1 MFNNTIP
8 TSLRLSRLALAA
20 LLIFPASVRA
30 QPSPTITPPDHGM
43 VLATCMEVAPG
54 KLKDTTKLSD
64 TTNYVFRGRVISLNK
79 ERTVSL
85 CFDTEQMRVA
95 GAWVGKPVVYAADK
109 NMGPAVDGKMIFATK
124 PGPGWAK
131 DGKWDDPRVGG
142 EGPLP
147 RDWAHYRGLYVHGDK
162 VVLSYTVGEC
172 PILEHPD
179 VVMDRGQPMVT
190 RTIRLGASTKP
201 LSLLVCDQPNADW
214 KIGELAK
221 GFPSA
226 ANRSEGQPQIVALV
240 VGAPPATKFSAAA
253 GRLHL
258 DLPVI
263 PGGATIRLLITHPTV
278 RYDADVDLVREKM
291 DAFPLLTRGGPP
303 RWKEVIETRTSAT
316 PAGKFPYVVDDISL
330 PIANPWHASI
340 RFGGLDF
347 FPDGRAALCTWDGD
361 VWIVSGLDGKL
372 DKVRWQRFASGLQQ
386 PLGLKIV
393 DGFIYT
399 AGRDQITKLHD
410 LNGDGEADFYENF
423 NHDAGLTLQRHEFV
437 MDLQTDAQGNFY
449 FGRSGHYHASKRG
462 DNCCVYKLTPDGKKL
477 DVFAQG
483 FREPNGL
490 SIGPDGTM
498 IVGDNEGN
506 GVPQTPIYRLE
517 RGAFYGFRPSLSA
530 EKGVKGATWEY
541 TRKPIVWL
549 PVSVDRSAGSQVW
562 ATDERFGP
570 LNGQL
575 LHTSYGHCALY
586 GVLIDKTAEPWQGAV
601 WKLPLAFSSGVMRA
615 RMNPKDGQLYLCGL
629 RGWDTNAVK
638 DGQFCRVR
646 YTGKPSPVPVG
657 FEVLKTGLNLTFSQP
672 LERAAAEDDG
682 NWSGT
687 WANPIGKTGK
697 LKNDQHDL
705 PIEAVRLS
713 ADGKTVTVAIDKM
726 RPISN
731 FTFQYRLK
739 AADGSPVVGAL
750 HGTVHRVP

>member
-1 MFNNTIP
+1 
-8 TSLRLSRLALAA
+8 L
-20 LLIFPASVRA
+20 
-30 QPSPTITPPDHGM
+30 
-43 VLATCMEVAPG
+43 
-54 KLKDTTKLSD
+54 
-64 TTNYVFRGRVISLNK
+64 
-79 ERTVSL
+79 
-85 CFDTEQMRVA
+85 FDTEHMRVA

-109 NMGPAVDGKMIFATK
+109 NMGPAVDGNMIFATG

-131 DGKWDDPRVGG
+131 DGKWDDPRAGR

-172 PILEHPD
+172 AVLEVPGC
-179 VVMDRGQPMVT
+179 VKSEKLTAIT
-190 RTIRLGASTKP
+190 RTFHLGPSARP
-201 LSLLVCDQPNADW
+201 LAILVCDNGPNAVW
-214 KIGELAK
+214 TTNRGLKLAPK
-221 GFPSA
+221 PGLAVSPKCA
-226 ANRSEGQPQIVALV
+226 AHLIAGV
-240 VGAPPATKFSAAA
+240 VGAPPGSKWNAV
-253 GRLHL
+253 GDRLHFE
-258 DLPVI
+258 LPAI
-263 PGGATIRLLITHPTV
+263 PTGAKFQLIVASDFHSGNFGEFVSLLQGNV
-278 RYDADVDLVREKM
+278 QDGRA
-291 DAFPLLTRGGPP
+291 LTKGGPP
-303 RWKEVIETRTSAT
+303 HWQGVVETNAVKA
-316 PAGKFPYVVDDISL
+316 PAGKFPYVVDDIDL
-330 PIANPWHASI
+330 PVANPWHASI

-372 DKVRWQRFASGLQQ
+372 DKVRWNRFASGLQQ

-393 DGFIYT
+393 NGFIYT

-410 LNGDGEADFYENF
+410 LNGDGEANFYENF
-423 NHDAGLTLQRHEFV
+423 NNDAGLTLQRHEFV

-477 DVFAQG
+477 EVFARG

-506 GVPQTPIYRLE
+506 GVPQTPLYRFE
-517 RGAFYGFRPSLSA
+517 AGDFYGFRPSLSP

-570 LNGQL
+570 LKGQL

-586 GVLIDKTAEPWQGAV
+586 GVLIDKKAEPWQGAV

-615 RMNPKDGQLYLCGL
+615 RLNPKDGQLYLCGL

-646 YTGKPSPVPVG
+646 YTGKPSAVPVG
-657 FEVLKTGLNLTFSQP
+657 FEVVKGGRNLTFSQP
-672 LERAAAEDDG
+672 LERTAAEDDG

-687 WANPIGKTGK
+687 WSDAIGKTGK
-697 LKNDQHDL
+697 LKKGKQDL
-705 PIEAVRLS
+705 PIAAVRLS
-713 ADGKTVTVAIDKM
+713 ADGKTAKVAIDKM
-726 RPISN
+726 RPMSN
-731 FTFQYRLK
+731 FSLQYRLK
-739 AADGSPVVGAL
+739 AADGSVVSGAL